1 LSGKSVLLVIIG
13 LATASV
19 LFIGWGQ
26 FWLTS
31 STRTTSVAP
40 TVIIVNMVNGSSRDP
55 RLGFDPAE
63 VHIVL
68 GVNNTVTWKNDDTD
82 WHTAHS
88 NMPEFDSRMIPPG
101 GTFTHTFLTPG
112 IYPYHCDPHPWMTGR
127 ITVITS
133 LGGYVIA
140 GFQTHRAANPTPQV
154 ASSLDIDSNM
164 IPTKP
169 TCNSSQG
176 DTPRRS

>member
-1 LSGKSVLLVIIG
+1 
-13 LATASV
+13 
-19 LFIGWGQ
+19 
-26 FWLTS
+26 
-31 STRTTSVAP
+31 
-40 TVIIVNMVNGSSRDP
+40 VIIVNMVNGSSRDP

-112 IYPYHCDPHPWMTGR
+112 IYPYHCDPHPWMTGKV
-127 ITVITS
+127 TVTS
-133 LGGYVIA
+133 SLAGMIMA
-140 GFQTHRAANPTPQV
+140 GFQTPRGANHNSPQGTSCVNTCQV
-154 ASSLDIDSNM
+154 ASASNVDIDLIATRPSC
-164 IPTKP
+164 ISPQRDI
-169 TCNSSQG
+169 S
-176 DTPRRS
+176 RVV